1 MTLKDYGQM
10 HPLKKLIMKDLRLK
24 LTESISQALRK
35 LSFPKKDYSLAP
47 PKNSEFGDLSS
58 NIALLLSRDLNKQ
71 PIDIAKII
79 ADELNRALPEN
90 ITKVTIA
97 KPGFL
102 NFEISNEFFQSQ
114 IIKILED
121 NDSYGKG
128 DIGSGKTA
136 NVEFV
141 SANPT
146 GPLTVGHGRNAI
158 LGDTVSNILQW
169 QGFEVTREY
178 YFNDAGRQMRIL
190 GKSVEVRYFEILGK
204 NLEFPEEGYQ
214 GSYIKDIAQT
224 ILNQYGNELKSD
236 DPIFNKEA
244 EKIIFHDI
252 KSSLIKLG
260 ITFDKFT
267 NEKTF
272 YENGDIDSFLEE
284 LKEKNLI
291 YEKDNATWFKTS
303 TLGKDQDRVYIKSSG
318 EPTYRV
324 PDTAYH
330 QDKVKR
336 GFDLIIDVF
345 GADHTDAYP
354 DVILAL
360 EALGHKTGHIKV
372 LIYQFVTLLRGG
384 EKIKMST
391 RKANFVTLD
400 ELVDEVGIDV
410 VRYFFV
416 MRSMNAHLDFDLDLA
431 ADQSD
436 KNPVFYL
443 QYAHAR
449 ICNIISRAN
458 DMGVGLN
465 DSFDPSL
472 LEHEDEIALL
482 KYMSRF
488 PDFLELAY
496 ENLEPQTIANYLQ
509 ELSARFHKF
518 YSHCRVI
525 TDDEQLTISRIAVI
539 HASKIILANGFK
551 ILGIS
556 APERM

>member
-1 MTLKDYGQM
+1 
-10 HPLKKLIMKDLRLK
+10 MKALRLK
-24 LTESISQALRK
+24 LSESISQALRK

-47 PKNSEFGDLSS
+47 PKNRDFGDLSS
-58 NIALLLSRDLNKQ
+58 NIALLLPRDLNRK
-71 PIDIAKII
+71 PMDIARII
-79 ADELNRALPEN
+79 ADELKSKLPEN
-90 ITKVTIA
+90 ITNVTIA
-97 KPGFL
+97 EPGFL
-102 NFEISNEFFQSQ
+102 NFEISNKFFQSQ
-114 IIKILED
+114 ILNILKD
-121 NDSYGKG
+121 NDNYGKG
-128 DIGSGKTA
+128 NIGAGKTA

-190 GKSVEVRYFEILGK
+190 GDSVEVRYFEILGK
-204 NLEFPEEGYQ
+204 NLDFPEEGYQ
-214 GSYIKDIAQT
+214 GNYIKEIAQT
-224 ILNQYGNELKSD
+224 ILDQNGDGLKPSS
-236 DPIFNKEA
+236 PIFKKEA
-244 EKIIFHDI
+244 EKIIFNDI
-252 KSSLIKLG
+252 KNSLNKLG
-260 ITFDKFT
+260 IAFDQFT

-272 YENGDIDSFLEE
+272 YENGDIDSFLKK
-284 LKEKNLI
+284 LKGKGLI

-303 TLGKDQDRVYIKSSG
+303 TLGKEQDKVYIKSSG

-330 QDKVKR
+330 QNKVKR
-336 GFDLIIDVF
+336 GFDLIVDVF

-360 EALGHKTGHIKV
+360 EALGHKTDHIKV

-400 ELVDEVGIDV
+400 ELVDEVGVDV

-458 DMGVGLN
+458 DLGVELN

-482 KYMSRF
+482 KYISRF

-525 TDDEQLTISRIAVI
+525 TDDDQLTISRIAVI
-539 HASKIILANGFK
+539 HASRIIFTNGFK

>member
-1 MTLKDYGQM
+1 M

>member
-1 MTLKDYGQM
+1 
-10 HPLKKLIMKDLRLK
+10 MKALRLK
-24 LTESISQALRK
+24 LSESISKALRK

-47 PKNSEFGDLSS
+47 PKNRDFGDLSS
-58 NIALLLSRDLNKQ
+58 NIALLLSRDLNRK
-71 PIDIAKII
+71 PMDIARII
-79 ADELNRALPEN
+79 ADELKSKLPEN
-90 ITKVTIA
+90 ITNVTVA

-102 NFEISNEFFQSQ
+102 NFEISNKFFQSQ
-114 IIKILED
+114 ILNILENND
-121 NDSYGKG
+121 NYGRG
-128 DIGSGKTA
+128 NIGSGKTA

-158 LGDTVSNILQW
+158 LGDTVSNILHW

-190 GKSVEVRYFEILGK
+190 GESVEVRYFEILGK

-214 GSYIKDIAQT
+214 GNYIREIAQT
-224 ILNQYGNELKSD
+224 ILDQHGNELKPKN
-236 DPIFNKEA
+236 PIFKKEA
-244 EKIIFHDI
+244 EKIIFKVI
-252 KSSLIKLG
+252 KSSLAKLG
-260 ITFDKFT
+260 ITFDQFS

-272 YENGDIDSFLEE
+272 YDNGGIDSLLKK
-284 LKEKNLI
+284 LKEKDLI

-303 TLGKDQDRVYIKSSG
+303 TLGKDQDKVYIKSSG

-330 QDKVKR
+330 QDKIKR
-336 GFDLIIDVF
+336 GFDLIVDVF
-345 GADHTDAYP
+345 GADHADAYP

-360 EALGHKTGHIKV
+360 DALGQKTDHIKV

-400 ELVDEVGIDV
+400 ELVDEVGVDV

-431 ADQSD
+431 TDQSD

-458 DMGVGLN
+458 DLGVELN
-465 DSFDPSL
+465 DSFNPSL

-525 TDDEQLTISRIAVI
+525 TDDDQLTISRIAII
-539 HASKIILANGFK
+539 HASRIILANGFK

>member
-1 MTLKDYGQM
+1 
-10 HPLKKLIMKDLRLK
+10 MKALRLK
-24 LTESISQALRK
+24 LSESISKALRK

-47 PKNSEFGDLSS
+47 PKNRDFGDLSS
-58 NIALLLSRDLNKQ
+58 NIALLLPKDLNRK
-71 PIDIAKII
+71 PMDIARII
-79 ADELNRALPEN
+79 ADELKSNLPEN
-90 ITKVTIA
+90 ITNVTVA

-102 NFEISNEFFQSQ
+102 NFEISNKFFQSQ
-114 IIKILED
+114 ILNILENND
-121 NDSYGKG
+121 NYGKG
-128 DIGSGKTA
+128 NIGSGKTA

-158 LGDTVSNILQW
+158 LGDTVSNILHW

-190 GKSVEVRYFEILGK
+190 GESVEVRYFEILGK
-204 NLEFPEEGYQ
+204 NLEFPDEGYQ
-214 GSYIKDIAQT
+214 GNYIREIAQS
-224 ILNQYGNELKSD
+224 ILDQHGNELKPNS
-236 DPIFNKEA
+236 PIFKKEA
-244 EKIIFHDI
+244 EKIIFNDI
-252 KSSLIKLG
+252 KSSLAKLG
-260 ITFDKFT
+260 ITFDQFS

-272 YENGDIDSFLEE
+272 YDNGGIDSLLKK

-303 TLGKDQDRVYIKSSG
+303 TLGKDQDKVYIKSSG

-330 QDKVKR
+330 QDKIKR
-336 GFDLIIDVF
+336 GFDLIVDVF
-345 GADHTDAYP
+345 GADHADAYP

-360 EALGHKTGHIKV
+360 DALGQKTNHIKV

-400 ELVDEVGIDV
+400 ELVDEVGVDV

-431 ADQSD
+431 TDQSD

-458 DMGVGLN
+458 DLGVELN
-465 DSFDPSL
+465 DSFNPSL

-496 ENLEPQTIANYLQ
+496 DNLEPQTIANYLQ

-525 TDDEQLTISRIAVI
+525 TDDDQLTISRIAII
-539 HASKIILANGFK
+539 HASRIILANGFK

>member
-1 MTLKDYGQM
+1 
-10 HPLKKLIMKDLRLK
+10 MKALRLK
-24 LTESISQALRK
+24 LSESISQALRK
-35 LSFPKKDYSLAP
+35 LSFPKKNYSLTP

-58 NIALLLSRDLNKQ
+58 NIALLLSRDLNRK
-71 PIDIAKII
+71 PMDIAVII
-79 ADELNRALPEN
+79 ADELNTTLPEN
-90 ITKVTIA
+90 ITNVTIA

-102 NFEISNEFFQSQ
+102 NFEISNKFFQSQ
-114 IIKILED
+114 ILNILKD
-121 NDSYGKG
+121 NDNYGKG
-128 DIGSGKTA
+128 SIGNGKTA

-158 LGDTVSNILQW
+158 LGDTVSNILHW

-190 GKSVEVRYFEILGK
+190 GESVEVRYFEILGK

-214 GSYIKDIAQT
+214 GNYIREIAQT
-224 ILNQYGNELKSD
+224 ILDQHGNELKPNS
-236 DPIFNKEA
+236 PIFKKEA
-244 EKIIFHDI
+244 EKIIFNDI
-252 KSSLIKLG
+252 KSSLAKLG
-260 ITFDKFT
+260 ITFDQFS

-272 YENGDIDSFLEE
+272 YDNGGIDSLLKK
-284 LKEKNLI
+284 LKEKDLI

-303 TLGKDQDRVYIKSSG
+303 TLGKDQDNVYIKSSG

-330 QDKVKR
+330 QDKIKR
-336 GFDLIIDVF
+336 GFDLIVDVF
-345 GADHTDAYP
+345 GADHADAYP

-360 EALGHKTGHIKV
+360 DALGQKTDHIKV

-400 ELVDEVGIDV
+400 ELMDEVGIDV

-431 ADQSD
+431 TDQSD

-458 DMGVGLN
+458 DLGVELN
-465 DSFDPSL
+465 DSFNPSL

-525 TDDEQLTISRIAVI
+525 TDDDQLTISRIAII
-539 HASKIILANGFK
+539 HASRIILANGFK

>member
-1 MTLKDYGQM
+1 
-10 HPLKKLIMKDLRLK
+10 MKALRLK
-24 LTESISQALRK
+24 LSESISQALRK
-35 LSFPKKDYSLAP
+35 LSFPKKDYSLTP

-58 NIALLLSRDLNKQ
+58 NIALLLSRDLNRK
-71 PIDIAKII
+71 PMDIAGII
-79 ADELNRALPEN
+79 ANELNSTLPEN
-90 ITKVTIA
+90 ITNVTIA

-102 NFEISNEFFQSQ
+102 NFEISNKFFQSQ
-114 IIKILED
+114 ILNILENND
-121 NDSYGKG
+121 NYGRG
-128 DIGSGKTA
+128 NIGSGKTA

-158 LGDTVSNILQW
+158 LGDTVSNILHW

-190 GKSVEVRYFEILGK
+190 GESVEVRYFEILGK

-214 GSYIKDIAQT
+214 GNYIREIAQT
-224 ILNQYGNELKSD
+224 ILDQHGNELKPNS
-236 DPIFNKEA
+236 PIFKKEA
-244 EKIIFHDI
+244 EKIIFNDI
-252 KSSLIKLG
+252 KSSLAKLG
-260 ITFDKFT
+260 ITFDQFS

-272 YENGDIDSFLEE
+272 YDNGGIDSLLKK
-284 LKEKNLI
+284 LKEKDLI

-303 TLGKDQDRVYIKSSG
+303 TLGKDQDKVYIKSSG
-318 EPTYRV
+318 EPTYRL

-330 QDKVKR
+330 QDKIKR
-336 GFDLIIDVF
+336 GFDLIVDVF
-345 GADHTDAYP
+345 GADHADAYP

-360 EALGHKTGHIKV
+360 DALGQKTDHIKV

-400 ELVDEVGIDV
+400 ELVDEVGVDV

-431 ADQSD
+431 TDQSD

-458 DMGVGLN
+458 DLGVELN
-465 DSFDPSL
+465 DSFNPSL

-496 ENLEPQTIANYLQ
+496 ENLEPQTVANYLQ

-525 TDDEQLTISRIAVI
+525 TDDDQLTISRIAII
-539 HASKIILANGFK
+539 HASRIILANGFK